1 MGHDNRVNIPYICF
15 MTKSSSSGLVTA
27 KEVAKAI
34 KADKYGIFGTFAGWL
49 LMKVLKIS
57 TLNKIYN
64 RNKHLSE
71 LEFLDGILD
80 EFQIKFEIPEEDLKR
95 LPKDGPYIT
104 ISNHPLGGI
113 DGILLLKLMIEQRS
127 DFKIIANFLLHRI
140 APMKPYIMP
149 VNPFEDRKDASSS
162 IRGFKNAIMHLRE
175 GHPLGVFPA
184 GEVSTYRDGKLVVDK
199 PWEEAAMKLIQ
210 KAEVPV
216 VPIYFHAK
224 NSRLFY
230 RLSKISDTLRT
241 AKLPSELLTQKKR
254 VIKVRVGKAI
264 SVNNQKEH
272 DDLKDFSDFLRQK
285 TYMLSRAFEDK
296 PKILD
301 NLQSTLKTPKPPKR
315 IVTPIDPRI
324 MISEVN
330 GLRDKNCR
338 LLKSK
343 NYEVYLAAAK
353 DIPNILREIGRL
365 REITFREVGEGTNE
379 AIDLDSFDTYYH
391 HMFLWDDDKKLIAG
405 AYRMG
410 LGSQIF
416 QRYGIDGFYLQDLF
430 RFEPELYNMM
440 SQSIEM
446 GRAFIVTTYQQKPM
460 PLFLLWKGIV
470 HTTLRHPEHKY
481 LIGGVSISNQFSNFS
496 KSLMIEFMKSH
507 YYDPYVAQYVHP
519 KKEFKVKLKD
529 ADKDFV
535 FDATEADLNKF
546 DKIIDEVEPGA
557 LRLPVLLKKYI
568 KQNAKLVAFNVD
580 PLFNNSV
587 DGLMYIKIAD
597 LPESTVKPVMEEF
610 QAELE
615 RKFMDSHDK

>member
-1 MGHDNRVNIPYICF
+1 
-15 MTKSSSSGLVTA
+15 MTKTPEIGLVTA

-34 KADKYGIFGTFAGWL
+34 NVDKYGFIGTFIGWL
-49 LMKVLKIS
+49 LMKLLKIS
-57 TLNKIYN
+57 TLNKIYM
-64 RNKHLSE
+64 RNKHLSDGA
-71 LEFLDGILD
+71 FLDGILD
-80 EFQIKFEIPEEDLKR
+80 DFQIKFEIPEEDLKR
-95 LPKDGPYIT
+95 LPKDGAYIT
-104 ISNHPLGGI
+104 VSNHPLGGI
-113 DGILLLKLMIEQRS
+113 DGILLLKLMIEQRK

-140 APMKPYIMP
+140 EPLKPYIMP
-149 VNPFEDRKDASSS
+149 VNPFEDRKDIKSS
-162 IRGFKNAIMHLRE
+162 IAGFKNSILHLKE
-175 GHPLGVFPA
+175 GHPLGIFPA

-224 NSRLFY
+224 NSKLFY
-230 RLSKISDTLRT
+230 KLSKISDTFRT
-241 AKLPSELLTQKKR
+241 AKLPSELLTQKHR
-254 VIKVRVGKAI
+254 IIKVRIGRPI
-264 SVNNQKEH
+264 SVNDQKEH
-272 DDLKDFSDFLRQK
+272 NTLASFSEFLRRK
-285 TYMLSRAFEDK
+285 TYILSNAFEDK
-296 PKILD
+296 SKILD
-301 NLQSTLKTPKPPKR
+301 NLSNTLKTPPKSPKR
-315 IVTPIDPRI
+315 IVGSVNQDV
-324 MISEVN
+324 MISEVE
-330 GLRDKNCR
+330 GLRKGDCR
-338 LLKSK
+338 LLQSK
-343 NYEVYLAAAK
+343 NYEVFLGSAK
-353 DIPNILREIGRL
+353 QIPNILREIGRL
-365 REITFREVGEGTNE
+365 REITFRAIGEGTNE
-379 AIDLDSFDTYYH
+379 AIDLDDFDAYYH
-391 HMFLWDDDKKLIAG
+391 HMFLWDTDANRLAG

-416 QRYGIDGFYLQDLF
+416 AKYGIDGFYLQDLF
-430 RFEPELYNMM
+430 RFEPELYKMM

-446 GRAFIVTTYQQKPM
+446 GRAFIIKEYQQKPM

-470 HTTLRHPEHKY
+470 HTTLRYPEHKY

-519 KKEFKVKLKD
+519 KKEFKVVLKD

-535 FDATEADLNKF
+535 FDESEADLNKF

-615 RKFMDSHDK
+615 RKFSNSSNDEV

>member
-1 MGHDNRVNIPYICF
+1 MVKQQD
-15 MTKSSSSGLVTA
+15 TGLVTA

-34 KADKYGIFGTFAGWL
+34 QLEGYGFIGTFIGWI

-57 TLNKIYN
+57 TLNKVYN
-64 RNKHLSE
+64 RNKHLSD
-71 LEFLDGILD
+71 LPFLDGILD
-80 EFQIKFEIPEEDLKR
+80 DFQIKFEIPEEDLKR
-95 LPKDGPYIT
+95 LPKEGAYIT

-113 DGILLLKLMIEQRS
+113 DGILLLKLMLEQRK

-140 APMKPYIMP
+140 EPLKPYIMP
-149 VNPFEDRKDASSS
+149 VNPFEDRKDAKSS
-162 IRGFKNAIMHLRE
+162 IAGFKNSILHLRA
-175 GHPLGVFPA
+175 GHPLGIFPA
-184 GEVSTYRDGKLVVDK
+184 GEVSTYRDGKLVVDR
-199 PWEEAAMKLIQ
+199 PWEEAAMKLVK

-230 RLSKISDTLRT
+230 KLSKISDTFRT
-241 AKLPSELLTQKKR
+241 AKLPSELLTQKRR
-254 VIKVRVGKAI
+254 VIKVRIGRPI
-264 SVNNQKEH
+264 SVEDQKEH
-272 DDLKDFSDFLRQK
+272 GTLVEFSEFLRRK
-285 TYMLSRAFEDK
+285 TYMLSNAFENK
-296 PKILD
+296 SKILD
-301 NLQSTLKTPKPPKR
+301 NISSTLKTPKAPKN
-315 IVTPIDPRI
+315 IVTPVDTAL
-324 MISEVN
+324 MVKEVDA
-330 GLRDKNCR
+330 LRKGDSR
-338 LLKSK
+338 LLESK
-343 NYEVYLAAAK
+343 NYEVFLGQADK
-353 DIPNILREIGRL
+353 MPNVLREIGRL

-379 AIDLDSFDTYYH
+379 AIDLDTFDQYYH
-391 HMFLWDDDKKLIAG
+391 HMFLWDNERKLIAG

-410 LGSQIF
+410 LGSKIYE
-416 QRYGIDGFYLQDLF
+416 RYGINGFYLQDLF
-430 RFEPELYNMM
+430 RFEPELHKMM

-446 GRAFIVTTYQQKPM
+446 GRAFIIKEYQQKPM

-470 HTTLRHPEHKY
+470 HITLRYPEHNY

-507 YYDPYVAQYVHP
+507 YYDPYIAQYVHP

-535 FDATEADLNKF
+535 FDETEADLNKF

-568 KQNAKLVAFNVD
+568 KQNARLVAFNVD

-597 LPESTVKPVMEEF
+597 LPESTVRPVMEEF

-615 RKFMDSHDK
+615 RKFMEGNGD

>member
-1 MGHDNRVNIPYICF
+1 M
-15 MTKSSSSGLVTA
+15 GLVTA
-27 KEVAKAI
+27 KEVAIAI
-34 KADKYGIFGTFAGWL
+34 HADKYGFMGTFFGWI
-49 LMKVLKIS
+49 LMKLLKIS

-64 RNKHLSE
+64 RNKHLNH
-71 LEFLDGILD
+71 LEFLDGILN
-80 EFQIKFEIPEEDLKR
+80 EFQIKFEIPDEDLKR
-95 LPKDGPYIT
+95 LPKEGAYIT

-113 DGILLLKLMIEQRS
+113 DGILLLKLMLEQRE

-140 APMKPYIMP
+140 EPMKPYIMP
-149 VNPFEDRKDASSS
+149 VNPFEDRKDVKSS
-162 IRGFKNAIMHLRE
+162 ITGFKNSLLHLNE
-175 GHPLGVFPA
+175 GKPLGIFPA

-199 PWEEAAMKLIQ
+199 PWEEAAIKLIQ
-210 KAEVPV
+210 KSKVPV

-230 RLSKISDTLRT
+230 QLSKISDTFRT
-241 AKLPSELLTQKKR
+241 AKLPSELLTQKRR
-254 VIKVRVGKAI
+254 VIKVRIGRPIPVADQEEHT
-264 SVNNQKEH
+264 SLKE
-272 DDLKDFSDFLRQK
+272 FSEFLRRK
-285 TYMLSRAFEDK
+285 TYMLSNAFET
-296 PKILD
+296 PKRLETIS
-301 NLQSTLKTPKPPKR
+301 STLKVPKIPKK
-315 IVTPIDPRI
+315 IVTPVSLDD
-324 MISEVN
+324 MIKEIKDLQS
-330 GLRDKNCR
+330 GDFR

-343 NYEVYLAAAK
+343 NYEVYLAPANK
-353 DIPNILREIGRL
+353 VPNILREIGRL

-379 AIDLDSFDTYYH
+379 AIDLDKFDTYYH
-391 HMFLWDDDKKLIAG
+391 HMFLWDNDSNIIVG

-410 LGSQIF
+410 LGSKIF
-416 QRYGIDGFYLQDLF
+416 EMYGIDGFYLQDLF
-430 RFEPELYNMM
+430 RFEPELYKMM

-446 GRAFIVTTYQQKPM
+446 GRAFIIKDYQQKPM

-470 HTTLRHPEHKY
+470 HTTLRYPEHKF

-507 YYDPYVAQYVHP
+507 YYDPYIAQYVHP

-535 FDATEADLNKF
+535 FDETEADLNKF

-568 KQNAKLVAFNVD
+568 KQNARLVAFNVD
-580 PLFNNSV
+580 PLFNNAV

-597 LPESTVKPVMEEF
+597 LPESTVRPVMEEF

-615 RKFMDSHDK
+615 QRFSEQNDTENNGADTNL

>member
-1 MGHDNRVNIPYICF
+1 MA
-15 MTKSSSSGLVTA
+15 KSSDMGLVSA
-27 KEVAKAI
+27 KEVAKAVN
-34 KADKYGIFGTFAGWL
+34 ADKYGFLGTFFGWI

-57 TLNKIYN
+57 TLNKIYE
-64 RNKHLSE
+64 RNKHLSN

-80 EFQIKFEIPEEDLKR
+80 EFQIKFEIPIEDMSR
-95 LPKDGPYIT
+95 LPKEGPYIT

-140 APMKPYIMP
+140 EPLKPYIMP
-149 VNPFEDRKDASSS
+149 VNPFEDRKDAASS
-162 IRGFKNAIMHLRE
+162 IKGFKNALLHLRE

-184 GEVSTYRDGKLVVDK
+184 GEVSTYRDGKLVVDR
-199 PWEEAAMKLIQ
+199 PWEDAAMKLIK

-241 AKLPSELLTQKKR
+241 AKLPSELLTQKR
-254 VIKVRVGKAI
+254 RIIKVRIGKPI
-264 SVNNQKEH
+264 SVADQKEH
-272 DDLKDFSDFLRQK
+272 EGLAEFSEFLRRK
-285 TYMLSRAFEDK
+285 TYILSHAFEDR

-301 NLQSTLKTPKPPKR
+301 NIQSSLKVAKLPKR
-315 IVTPIDPRI
+315 IVTPVDSQLMID
-324 MISEVN
+324 EVEN
-330 GLRDKNCR
+330 LKIEDCR
-338 LLKSK
+338 LLQSK
-343 NYEVYLAAAK
+343 NYEVYLATA
-353 DIPNILREIGRL
+353 DLIPNILREIGRL

-379 AIDLDSFDTYYH
+379 AIDLDTFDTYYH
-391 HMFLWDDDKKLIAG
+391 HMFLWDEEKNVIAG

-430 RFEPELYNMM
+430 RFEPELYKMM

-446 GRAFIVTTYQQKPM
+446 GRAFIIKEYQQKPM

-470 HTTLRHPEHKY
+470 HTTLRYPEHNY

-597 LPESTVKPVMEEF
+597 LPESTVRPVMEEF

-615 RKFMDSHDK
+615 RKFMDNHDK